1 MQWHI
6 RGLLS
11 VLVIGICG
19 SALATSPGNPSIT
32 AQGFAMETTRSAL
45 PGQFEPVRV
54 RIEAPERIAKL
65 LISQGTFDIDLAT
78 TPDRS
83 SFALFGLDQRP
94 LNAFD
99 ITLDF
104 SPYLNQRFVEP
115 GNYRIDIIVIDRD
128 GGHSQAH
135 LSVTVIGAEA
145 EEAGDGAP
153 SAHLEISPAL
163 RETEAVLR
171 RRGRGAVDSEAIQ
184 GLDWV
189 TIEPI
194 DVTIRLRAS
203 AANATL
209 FAPGASSWSTAANQ
223 DQLASI
229 LEDAVSVE
237 FIDIPTARDQ
247 AADTVIALSGDGND
261 VLIRVTGSATA
272 VSSDGTTVTLTASV
286 RR

>member
-11 VLVIGICG
+11 ALVLGTCG
-19 SALATSPGNPSIT
+19 SALATAPGDPSIT
-32 AQGFAMETTRSAL
+32 AQGFAMETTRSA
-45 PGQFEPVRV
+45 PAGQFEPVRV
-54 RIEAPERIAKL
+54 RIEAPERIATL
-65 LISQGTFDIDLAT
+65 LISQGTFEIDLAT

-104 SPYLNQRFVEP
+104 SPYLNEQCAEP
-115 GNYRIDIIVIDRD
+115 GSYRVDIIVIDRD
-128 GGHSQAH
+128 GGRSQAN
-135 LSVTVIGAEA
+135 LSVTVVGEEV
-145 EEAGDGAP
+145 EEAGDEAP
-153 SAHLEISPAL
+153 SANLEMSPAL

-171 RRGRGAVDSEAIQ
+171 RRGRGEVDSEAIE

-209 FAPGASSWSTAANQ
+209 FAPGASSWGAVANQ

-229 LEDAVSVE
+229 LADAVSVE
-237 FIDIPTARDQ
+237 FVDIPTARDQ

-261 VLIRVTGSATA
+261 VLIRLTGSTTA